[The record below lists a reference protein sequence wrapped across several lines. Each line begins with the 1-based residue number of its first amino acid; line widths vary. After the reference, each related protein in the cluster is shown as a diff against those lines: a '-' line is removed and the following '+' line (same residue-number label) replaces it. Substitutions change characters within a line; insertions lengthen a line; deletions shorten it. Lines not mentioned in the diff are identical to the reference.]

1 MKPLKYFSNP
11 KTDAT
16 RSTDFPNLTKRS
28 FMASQFYPRTILD
41 ALFNKRVAFEQH
53 QHDEA
58 HRMSFGSEF
67 SCSSGKPCGD
77 VTASQ
82 RSVVMRFSMA
92 IMAVVSIVLFDAIP
106 SQAQVA
112 VKAGLIVPIV
122 GDPIEDGVVLIRDG
136 KIEKVGKDLK
146 IPVDYRVVQAEN
158 GVVMPGL
165 IDPHSSDG
173 MSQAN
178 EQNTNVPF
186 LSVVDSIDPNSP
198 YFQQCLRNGVTTAA
212 VVPGNSTMIGGR
224 SAIVKTSGGYVN
236 DMLVVRDAGL
246 KISLRPIRG
255 SRMSHLARLRRE
267 LDVAKRSIEEELAK
281 EKEKEEQKKADEKKS
296 EGSDKSKEGEKKEE
310 EKKDDEKKEPAKDDA
325 KSDDTKKEDEAKK
338 PEEEEA
344 ESLRQLK
351 RLLRGEQEAF
361 IYCDAAMDVAQ
372 AITLSRQYGF
382 KAKLVLNST
391 CYKAAKLLADSDAT
405 VILDPELVFW
415 ETDPRTRE
423 DEKVVVPKLMQDA
436 DVDFVFQANLG
447 SSPQSVGSGY
457 FWFQAATAISYGMDR
472 NEALKRLTLTPAKL
486 LGIDQWV
493 GSIEPGKDADLV
505 IYSGDPL
512 KIDSWVL
519 KTMVAGEVVYD
530 RDDDDKLKRLL
541 EEPQS

>member
-1 MKPLKYFSNP
+1 
-11 KTDAT
+11 
-16 RSTDFPNLTKRS
+16 
-28 FMASQFYPRTILD
+28 MASEHY
-41 ALFNKRVAFEQH
+41 

-58 HRMSFGSEF
+58 RRMIFGLKY
-67 SCSSGKPCGD
+67 SCLRDFGRDGSI
-77 VTASQ
+77 ASQ
-82 RSVVMRFSMA
+82 VAGRPRHLMLAALTTVFALSV
-92 IMAVVSIVLFDAIP
+92 LGLP
-106 SQAQVA
+106 SASAQVA
-112 VKAGLIVPIV
+112 VKAGLVVPIV
-122 GDPIEDGVVLIRDG
+122 GEPIENGVILINEG
-136 KIEKVGKDLK
+136 KIEAVGKDLK
-146 IPVDYRVVQAEN
+146 IPVDYKVVQADD

-186 LSVVDSIDPNSP
+186 LSVVDSIDPNAP
-198 YFQQCLRNGVTTAA
+198 YFEQCRRNGVTTAA

-236 DMLVVRDAGL
+236 DMVLVRDAGL

-267 LDVAKRSIEEELAK
+267 LDVAKRSIEDEIAE
-281 EKEKEEQKKADEKKS
+281 EKEKEEKEKAEAKKS
-296 EGSDKSKEGEKKEE
+296 SEKSEKPKEGE
-310 EKKDDEKKEPAKDDA
+310 EKKDEKKDPPKEGEAKDEKSDGDD
-325 KSDDTKKEDEAKK
+325 KKEEDKK

-361 IYCDAAMDVAQ
+361 VYCDAAMDVAQ

-382 KAKLVLNST
+382 KARLVLSSD
-391 CYKAAKLLADSDAT
+391 CYKAAELLADADAT
-405 VILDPELVFW
+405 VVLDPELVFW

-423 DEKVVVPKLMQDA
+423 DKKIVVSRLMHDE

-472 NEALKRLTLTPAKL
+472 GEALERLTLAPAKL
-486 LGIDQWV
+486 LGIDEFV

-512 KIDSWVL
+512 KIDSWVM

-530 RDDDDKLKRLL
+530 RDKDDKLKRLL
-541 EEPQS
+541 EEPKS